1 MARFHLLHFQ
11 TLPDRYRLQPS
22 PLTSSTSSTTNDK
35 GCANQ
40 TVASGLA
47 TLAALSCALTSQ
59 AISSKFYHTT
69 ASSADGGP
77 SFLGLFKC
85 HGDLSASDCFSP
97 AATPFTMYTVSS
109 FPHDPSPNCSTKP
122 SDPGAVQVAAATWR
136 PGLRPALGRRG
147 GRGFSATSYVSVYT
161 LVQCEG
167 NLSASDCTDCA
178 MQAVELPPARSTST
192 NATSIT
198 MPTASGGVGGNKLPS

>member
-22 PLTSSTSSTTNDK
+22 PLTSSTSSTTDDK

-40 TVASGLA
+40 TVASGSAAL
-47 TLAALSCALTSQ
+47 TALSCALTSQ
-59 AISSKFYHTT
+59 AVSSKFYHTT

-109 FPHDPSPNCSTKP
+109 FPHDPVTQLLYKTIGS
-122 SDPGAVQVAAATWR
+122 
-136 PGLRPALGRRG
+136 
-147 GRGFSATSYVSVYT
+147 
-161 LVQCEG
+161 
-167 NLSASDCTDCA
+167 
-178 MQAVELPPARSTST
+178 RSS
-192 NATSIT
+192 
-198 MPTASGGVGGNKLPS
+198 ASGGSNLEARPSTSSRAAWRAGVLRHQLRIRLHSGTVRGQPFRQ